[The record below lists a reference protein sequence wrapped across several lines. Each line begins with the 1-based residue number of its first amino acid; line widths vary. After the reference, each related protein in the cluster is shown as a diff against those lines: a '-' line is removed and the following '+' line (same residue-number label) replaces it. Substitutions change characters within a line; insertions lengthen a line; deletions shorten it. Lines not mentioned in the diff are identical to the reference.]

1 VCSPLFFRM
10 GGSVS
15 GAARV
20 DELLE
25 MSRKMKERLE
35 GLQRGKAEII
45 DRLSRRIEASN
56 EFLRAAGEIAKV

>member
-1 VCSPLFFRM
+1 M
-10 GGSVS
+10 S